1 MVKLNP
7 QKCNFMCFGN
17 EYNDDDFI
25 FNGRTMLSISKDNK
39 LKCDQHVKTSAK
51 AAKKYRV

>member
-7 QKCNFMCFGN
+7 QKCNFICFGN

-51 AAKKYRV
+51 AAKK